1 MDISRRW
8 RPRRYRSRGVSG
20 VQLLTSG
27 DVLLCDLNRV
37 AGREQG
43 SIRPVLVVSHH
54 RYSVIPGLFL
64 AVPLTTRDRGLD
76 HHIRIPADHHTALR
90 QVWFPM
96 PEKARAMSDQRAG
109 RQLGSVSTET
119 LTAVSRYLH
128 LFIV

>member
-1 MDISRRW
+1 
-8 RPRRYRSRGVSG
+8 
-20 VQLLTSG
+20 LTSG
-27 DVLLCDLNRV
+27 DILLCDLNPV

-43 SIRPVLVVSHH
+43 GIRPVLVVSHH

-76 HHIRIPADHHTALR
+76 HHIRVPADDHTGLK
-90 QVWFPM
+90 QVSF
-96 PEKARAMSDQRAG
+96 AMTDQRAG

-119 LTAVSRYLH
+119 LTAISRYLH